1 MLELIKQIHTHTNKK
16 NEDINFSPIVLIFL
30 CIENFSS
37 KEILNA
43 DCGVDS
49 IFNIYFNSFFFVVL
63 FCLQAKNS
71 ATHLIRQK
79 VFI

>member
-49 IFNIYFNSFFFVVL
+49 ILIFILILFFVVL